1 MIEIRKTEEFIVW
14 LDNLFDVIAR
24 AKIQARIQRLLE
36 GNPGNVKSVGE
47 KVFEMKIDFGPG
59 YRIYYSKRGRQIVVL
74 LIGGNK
80 STQSKDIKLA
90 QHLAKNL

>member
-59 YRIYYSKRGRQIVVL
+59 YRIYYSKRGRQIVIL